1 MQQLKACKLIN
12 TVNKQIYR
20 TLTEEKKKKK
30 RKPEPKRSKRL
41 SVSLHFRVLERQETP
56 AIDSCNSFLEQ

>member
-20 TLTEEKKKKK
+20 TLTEEKKK